1 MENSI
6 SHYASMTNKQIH
18 FQIIIPIQIIQ
29 YDDQKE
35 ISISISHRNLTIKQL
50 LEMIEINNSHIYLAS
65 YETKMILSEN
75 TNLST
80 INEMKFF
87 LVKEHQTCLVTIKQ
101 SNDILVAINEENME
115 NQRYLID
122 ATIDDIYKQNKSID
136 QNQYLLYD
144 RDFIPSRETSL
155 DLLLCTSTL
164 SIEFN

>member
-6 SHYASMTNKQIH
+6 SHYASMTNKLIH
-18 FQIIIPIQIIQ
+18 FQIIILIQIIQ
-29 YDDQKE
+29 YDDRKE

-101 SNDILVAINEENME
+101 SNDTLVTINEENM
-115 NQRYLID
+115 
-122 ATIDDIYKQNKSID
+122 
-136 QNQYLLYD
+136 
-144 RDFIPSRETSL
+144 
-155 DLLLCTSTL
+155 
-164 SIEFN
+164 